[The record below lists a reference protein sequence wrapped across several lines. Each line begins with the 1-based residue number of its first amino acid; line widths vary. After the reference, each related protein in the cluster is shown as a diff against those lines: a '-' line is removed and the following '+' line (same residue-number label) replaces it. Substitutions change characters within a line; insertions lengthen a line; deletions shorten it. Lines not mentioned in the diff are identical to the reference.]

1 MFPVQIIS
9 RKRILLENATLW
21 SLLVKYNK
29 KVLKNSTVVSHSGD
43 FWQKAEELSLK
54 SPEHTVFYLWEAS
67 DVTAQP
73 QIFVKRRERKQALL
87 GTQELKPVTLR
98 MSALRSEC
106 TCTFSGTHLIDTRCI
121 QITANLFFLLQTEV
135 LRSFLKLD
143 SL

>member
-9 RKRILLENATLW
+9 RKRILLENATLC
-21 SLLVKYNK
+21 SLLAKYNK
-29 KVLKNSTVVSHSGD
+29 EALKNSIVVSHSGD

-87 GTQELKPVTLR
+87 GTQELKPVKLSTAQWMHFYLFRYPFNWHTLH
-98 MSALRSEC
+98 SDNSKPVLSSTDRS
-106 TCTFSGTHLIDTRCI
+106 T
-121 QITANLFFLLQTEV
+121 
-135 LRSFLKLD
+135 
-143 SL
+143 

>member
-29 KVLKNSTVVSHSGD
+29 KVLKNSIVVSHSGD

-54 SPEHTVFYLWEAS
+54 SPEHIVFYLWEAS

-73 QIFVKRRERKQALL
+73 QIFVKRRQRKQALL
-87 GTQELKPVTLR
+87 GTWELKTSKVKDVCTSQWMHIYLFRYPFNWHMLHSNNNKPVLSSTD
-98 MSALRSEC
+98 RS
-106 TCTFSGTHLIDTRCI
+106 T
-121 QITANLFFLLQTEV
+121 
-135 LRSFLKLD
+135 
-143 SL
+143 